1 MTIMEII
8 KINTKKQFEIIDIT
22 KPVNEY
28 LKKLKTS
35 DGLINIYTKHTTSA
49 IIVNENE
56 KGLLKDF
63 KNTLNN
69 LIPENKDYNHNSIDN
84 NARSHLQSLFLS
96 SSQTIPFKD
105 NKLLLGTWQSIFFIE
120 LDGPRIN
127 REIILTIIN

>member
-1 MTIMEII
+1 MI
-8 KINTKKQFEIIDIT
+8 KIDNTPID
-22 KPVNEY
+22 VNEY

>member
-1 MTIMEII
+1 MTIMETI

-22 KPVNEY
+22 KQIKEY
-28 LKKLKTS
+28 LKNTKS
-35 DGLINIYTKHTTSA
+35 ENGLINIYTKHTTSA

>member
-1 MTIMEII
+1 MTIMETI

-69 LIPENKDYNHNSIDN
+69 LIPENKDYHHNSIDN
-84 NARSHLQSLFLS
+84 NAPSHLQSLFLS

-120 LDGPRIN
+120 LDGPRTN